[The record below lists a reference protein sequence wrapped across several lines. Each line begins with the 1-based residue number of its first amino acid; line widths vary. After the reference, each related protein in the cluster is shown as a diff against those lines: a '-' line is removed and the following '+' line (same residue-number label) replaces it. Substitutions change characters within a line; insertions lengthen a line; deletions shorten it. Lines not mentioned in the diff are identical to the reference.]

1 MFSKTAEP
9 NSAPAPRAKGNG
21 NAAHSILGSDLKVTG
36 EISSTGAL
44 EVYGEIDGNIT
55 AQSLVIGAEGR
66 VSGALT
72 AISVE
77 VKGHVDGKITSQNFT
92 MRASSQVTADV
103 AYSTAVIEA
112 GAQIEGRFSKVDV
125 A

>member
-9 NSAPAPRAKGNG
+9 NSAPAPRSRGTG
-21 NAAHSILGSDLKVTG
+21 NAALSVLGSDLKITG
-36 EISSTGAL
+36 EISSTGAV

-55 AQSLVIGAEGR
+55 AETITVGAEGR
-66 VSGALT
+66 VSGALS
-72 AISVE
+72 AKSVE
-77 VKGHVDGKITSQNFT
+77 VKGHVDGKIFTQSFT

-103 AYSTAVIEA
+103 SYSTTVIET
-112 GAQIEGRFSKVDV
+112 GAQIEGRFSKGNG